1 MFKKL
6 LQKAKD
12 AFRKLKEKIARRAL
26 EKLAKKVFGD
36 EKVADI
42 LEKIKVIVSV
52 PEIANLLDKL
62 LDLLE
67 KKAAK
72 TANKIDDKALE
83 VVRKVLDIPDN
94 D

>member
-6 LQKAKD
+6 LKRAKD
-12 AFRKLKEKIARRAL
+12 AINKLKAKIVKRAV

-36 EKVADI
+36 KKVADLLI
-42 LEKIKVIVSV
+42 KIKAIASV
-52 PEIANLLDKL
+52 PEVAELLDKL

-72 TANKIDDKALE
+72 TATKIDDKALASL
-83 VVRKVLDIPDN
+83 RSVLEIEDN